1 MTTAMTRSRRAG
13 SESARVQTTI
23 VFLAAVLLALAVI
36 GTLAGRAHA
45 SISCAAKSVAV
56 ASNQCDGAAQV
67 GGRSAPAANVTFVF
81 ER

>member
-1 MTTAMTRSRRAG
+1 MTVRA
-13 SESARVQTTI
+13 ERHPHPLPVHP
-23 VFLAAVLLALAVI
+23 ALR
-36 GTLAGRAHA
+36 RAHA

-56 ASNQCDGAAQV
+56 ASNQCDGGAQL